1 MMETPKSLTLGSSIL
16 VPSVQELAKQTLA
29 EIPPRYIR
37 TMAMKDCSGI
47 VTAASG
53 IGQKIPVIN
62 FQNLLSP
69 EQSVGDLELEKLH
82 SACKQWGFFQLVN
95 HGVSSSL
102 VEKVKSEV
110 YDLFKLPMEEK
121 KRYWQQEE
129 EVEGFGQAFVV
140 SEEQKLDWA
149 DIFFMTTL
157 PHSARKPHLFPKL
170 PQPLRDTLESYSS
183 QLKILA
189 MKILGR
195 MAKALEIESNFM
207 SELFENGMQNMRMN
221 YYPPCPQPERV
232 IGLTSHSDGVGLT
245 ILLQLNEVEGLQIK
259 KEDKWV
265 SVKPLPHAF
274 IINIGDILEI
284 VTNGIYPSVDHRA
297 TINSMK
303 ERLSVATFYS
313 PNPEGE
319 IRPAADLITSK
330 TPALFRS
337 VGVTEYFKGL
347 FTQKLD
353 GKKYLDEM
361 RIHPQPQE
369 NK

>member
-1 MMETPKSLTLGSSIL
+1 METPKPLTLGSSLL
-16 VPSVQELAKQTLA
+16 VPSVQELAEQNLA

-37 TMAMKDCSGI
+37 TGGDQGCSAMISD
-47 VTAASG
+47 ASE
-53 IGQKIPVIN
+53 IGGNIPVIDL
-62 FQNLLSP
+62 QNLLSR
-69 EQSVGDLELEKLH
+69 EQSIGDSELEKLH
-82 SACKQWGFFQLVN
+82 FACKEWGFFQLVN

-102 VEKVKSEV
+102 VGKVKSEV

-121 KRYWQQEE
+121 KKYWQHEGE
-129 EVEGFGQAFVV
+129 IEGFGQAFVV

-157 PHSARKPHLFPKL
+157 PHHARKPHLFPKL
-170 PQPLRDTLESYSS
+170 PRPLKDTLESYSL

-189 MKILGR
+189 MTILGR
-195 MAKALEIESNFM
+195 MAKALLIESNFM
-207 SELFENGMQNMRMN
+207 TELFENGTQFMRMN

-232 IGLTSHSDGVGLT
+232 IGLTSHSDAVGLT

-265 SVKPLPHAF
+265 PVKPLPDAF

-284 VTNGIYPSVDHRA
+284 VTNGIYPSVDHKA
-297 TINSMK
+297 TVNSAK

-313 PNPEGE
+313 PNPEGI
-319 IRPAADLITSK
+319 IRPAANLVTPQ
-330 TPALFRS
+330 TPALFKS
-337 VGVTEYFKGL
+337 VGVEEYFKGL
-347 FTQKLD
+347 FTQKLE

-361 RIHPQPQE
+361 RIHPRE
-369 NK
+369 SK